1 MAAAEAEG
9 YSSSSRRLP
18 VSSFSVSSSE
28 EMNHPHQ
35 NPINKIIRNL
45 MNPTRTYGNKRI
57 SLLTRP
63 SDHRNVHLQMDEC
76 WYSLPHHTTNTQE
89 ATTDNH
95 TAQRPTDIQTNTRN
109 IHIHNH
115 TKQKT
120 TRSAPHHIVTTT
132 LRERERA
139 EMIKQSNDDRFVSMI
154 EL

>member
-28 EMNHPHQ
+28 EINHRHQ

-76 WYSLPHHTTNTQE
+76 WYSLPHHTAQHR
-89 ATTDNH
+89 DPH
-95 TAQRPTDIQTNTRN
+95 STAQRPTAQRPTQHRKQHSTETHRQTHETFTFIITQNKKRPGAL
-109 IHIHNH
+109 H
-115 TKQKT
+115 TTSLPLHCGRGREQK
-120 TRSAPHHIVTTT
+120 
-132 LRERERA
+132 
-139 EMIKQSNDDRFVSMI
+139 
-154 EL
+154 

>member
-28 EMNHPHQ
+28 EINHPHQ

-45 MNPTRTYGNKRI
+45 MNSTRTYGNKRI

-89 ATTDNH
+89 ATTDNSTETH
-95 TAQRPTDIQTNTRN
+95 RQTQITTQHRDPQTYRQTHETFTFIFTQNKKRPGAL
-109 IHIHNH
+109 H
-115 TKQKT
+115 
-120 TRSAPHHIVTTT
+120 TTT
-132 LRERERA
+132 LPLHCGRGREQ
-139 EMIKQSNDDRFVSMI
+139 K
-154 EL
+154 